1 MSIDLQT
8 LHQSVSPHETYIV
21 LAIRNRSQKIA
32 KPSHPALSTLVYSIK
47 QNIDELTV
55 KTSIHSQS
63 IDQASCYV
71 YAYFGKFSKPKL
83 RLITLSYTAKMNGLI
98 NSKKKLAILSNGGVF
113 KNKKLQKGSTL
124 PLFSSNYASSKE
136 LSDFEDIH
144 IFKAFYE

>member
-21 LAIRNRSQKIA
+21 LAIRNRNQKIS

-47 QNIDELTV
+47 QNIEQLTA
-55 KTSIHSQS
+55 KTSIVSQQ
-63 IDQASCYV
+63 IDQTSCFV
-71 YAYFGKFSKPKL
+71 YAFFGKFSKPKL
-83 RLITLSYTAKMNGLI
+83 RLITLSYAAKMNGLI

-136 LSDFEDIH
+136 LSDYEDIH
-144 IFKAFYE
+144 IFKAFY